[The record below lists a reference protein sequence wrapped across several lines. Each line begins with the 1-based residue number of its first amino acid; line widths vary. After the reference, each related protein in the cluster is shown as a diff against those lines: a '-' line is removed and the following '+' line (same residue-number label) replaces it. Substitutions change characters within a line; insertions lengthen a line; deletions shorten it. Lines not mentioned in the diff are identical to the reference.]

1 MKVIRYII
9 TGVVTIIISIISIFF
24 SIVDCWLLLIPEDRR
39 YYTADKFLIIPWTI
53 LVNNLIGIRMKI
65 IGKEYVDRK
74 RTTLYIC
81 NHQSWVDI
89 PTFLRYS
96 RAPTVAKKEVRKI
109 PFLGLLIIYAGGLF
123 FDRNDRN
130 GRLSVVRDTMKI
142 LKRGDSFCLFP
153 EGTRSKNGELLEPN
167 LAILKVC
174 YKLGVPVVPSAIEGT
189 RNILERGN
197 YYINLFKKVVL
208 KYNPPLYPK
217 DYKNDEEFANACWDV
232 VKESHNEIKAYFNTR

>member
-96 RAPTVAKKEVRKI
+96 QFQQLPKKR
-109 PFLGLLIIYAGGLF
+109 
-123 FDRNDRN
+123 
-130 GRLSVVRDTMKI
+130 
-142 LKRGDSFCLFP
+142 
-153 EGTRSKNGELLEPN
+153 
-167 LAILKVC
+167 
-174 YKLGVPVVPSAIEGT
+174 
-189 RNILERGN
+189 LER
-197 YYINLFKKVVL
+197 YHF
-208 KYNPPLYPK
+208 
-217 DYKNDEEFANACWDV
+217 
-232 VKESHNEIKAYFNTR
+232 